1 MEGVALKYIP
11 SIRFELDFYRI
22 LCRIFCFGEIFPVV
36 RDFCSLSLVFN
47 IVVLFF
53 LFFSPSQLL
62 VMGSSRGN
70 DYCWHIHLDAV
81 NNSQSRNAQR

>member
-1 MEGVALKYIP
+1 MVEGVALKYIP

-47 IVVLFF
+47 IVFFVCLFF
-53 LFFSPSQLL
+53 FPISVAGHGEQ
-62 VMGSSRGN
+62 
-70 DYCWHIHLDAV
+70 
-81 NNSQSRNAQR
+81 QRE